1 MALISQ
7 KSLSLI
13 MSFKTRTIR
22 PPSKSHSLGKI
33 SPLRKGNSF
42 GKVFRISDQK
52 KGRSGFVHHLMAGGL
67 LVLGMVVVV
76 KVTLGAYHF
85 LANFTPAS
93 VLEVIGS
100 DLKKDEHGYTNILL
114 LGDGGYE
121 REGAGL
127 VDTIMIASIDYK
139 KNAVSMLSVPR
150 DFYVSKEINLGL
162 DRYGKIN
169 QIYNNYNDLD
179 ESERFEKFK
188 VAAGSLAN
196 LDIQYF
202 MRVDF
207 KGFVEIV
214 DALGGITIDVPQAI
228 DDLNYPNAT
237 DTGFSPFHIKAGLQ
251 ELDGEKAL
259 KYARS
264 RHTTSDFDR
273 AARQQLILEAIRQK
287 ALSKDILTDPAAL
300 KEIYEAVQ
308 KNFTTDLSFT
318 EMASLG
324 AFAQK
329 LDRSHIVLKQLSNSE
344 MGDGGFL
351 YDGVRALYGGASV
364 LVPKGDDLQLIH
376 QYADLIFNHREIYYN
391 KARIQVLNATKS
403 SGVARELANELIRFG
418 FNVEEV
424 SNYEDGDGERAYLEE
439 SRIEYSDWTE
449 TKNGKN
455 NPKFQSTLNV
465 LRGFVQASVT
475 ASSTSQMLPMNPEEG
490 QSEKIFEGSGI
501 NVTLILGEDYY
512 KK

>member
-1 MALISQ
+1 
-7 KSLSLI
+7 

-22 PPSKSHSLGKI
+22 LSSKSESIGKLTSLAKGK
-33 SPLRKGNSF
+33 SF
-42 GKVFRISDQK
+42 GKVFRMDGQK
-52 KGRSGFVHHLMAGGL
+52 SRRSGFIHYLTAGGL
-67 LVLGMVVVV
+67 LVFGMMVVI
-76 KVTLGAYHF
+76 KVTLGAYYF
-85 LANFTPAS
+85 VANFSPAS
-93 VLEVIGS
+93 VLGVVGS

-127 VDTIMIASIDYK
+127 VDTIMVASIDFK
-139 KNAVSMLSVPR
+139 KNAVSMLSIPR
-150 DFYVSKEINLGL
+150 DFYVSKDINLGL
-162 DRYGKIN
+162 DQYGKIN
-169 QIYNNYNDLD
+169 QVYNNYSDLD

-188 VAAGSLAN
+188 LAAGNLAN

-207 KGFVEIV
+207 RGFVEIV

-228 DDLNYPNAT
+228 DDLSYPNAT

-287 ALSKDILTDPAAL
+287 ALSMDILTDLGAL
-300 KEIYEAVQ
+300 KDMYNVVQ
-308 KNFTTDLSFT
+308 KNFTTDLNLT

-324 AFAQK
+324 AFAEG
-329 LDRSHIVLKQLSNSE
+329 LDRSHIVLKQLNNSE
-344 MGDGGFL
+344 IEDGGFL

-364 LVPKGDDLQLIH
+364 LVPVGDDLELIH
-376 QYADLIFNHREIYYN
+376 QYADLIFNHREIYYD

-403 SGVARELANELIRFG
+403 SGVARELANELARFG
-418 FNVEEV
+418 FNVEDV
-424 SNYEDGDGERAYLEE
+424 SNYEDEEGERAYLNE

-449 TKNGKN
+449 AKNGKN
-455 NPKFQSTLNV
+455 SPKFQSTLDV
-465 LRGFVQASVT
+465 LRDFIQAPIV
-475 ASSTSQMLPMNPEEG
+475 ASPASQMLPVDPEDKRP
-490 QSEKIFEGSGI
+490 EKIFEGSGI
-501 NVTLILGEDYY
+501 NVTIILGEDYE
-512 KK
+512 K